1 VQPVRLER
9 TPCVHR
15 PCCPPKPLEDRKL
28 HGVSTTAIAF
38 VPLRRNA
45 KLTCAYLT
53 ASSLISCLLASPQAI
68 TPAGPPSRLT

>member
-53 ASSLISCLLASPQAI
+53 ASSLISCFWRAHRRLPQ
-68 TPAGPPSRLT
+68 PGLRVG